1 MMTGRETATGQLPV
15 EARQAIW
22 RIFGNGLAPLKQR
35 TWYELVAPVIRNHLG
50 KTDQADRVIDEIRG
64 WFDPEA
70 QSNQLRPDMNDAV
83 AEMIIEGIGAA
94 LEETAGIGNHDTA
107 FWAMGSVHPDIAAPL
122 VNNAWCTDQIDAF
135 AAYAVDTLESLHE
148 EGDIRD
154 PKRVFGED
162 VQGAKARPSRTGL
175 HDDPLRTFQV
185 GADTAFDAWRQMYSG
200 IPQVVA
206 LLLELKPAMLPEL
219 VGRVEDPL
227 LQSLAAF
234 YASGSKKPSDHHQPL
249 QWVTDTSPAALI
261 AMAIVQV
268 MAIVRET
275 GFADHRTAANIGTV
289 DTPEAASV
297 SDMIGDMV
305 DSLAALESN
314 RSVHWLFEL
323 LNHTSFGPNEK
334 PATAEL
340 VERHCTRSLEK
351 IVVDHWSVELVN
363 ELEAGL
369 RRATLEP
376 RGKPLADIAWEI
388 RDQQPERSGQI
399 CGILLREHKRRM
411 TEALSDNRRALYL
424 SDHWNQRD
432 WLISLGAA
440 VVIKHNGL
448 DPMDWAIEKCKV
460 LPLSA
465 WDADEESQIF
475 RRADQIAQVHMTIG
489 LYAVQLLEAV
499 GRSLDL
505 GKLRAF
511 AEQAWSHAHFVRRYC
526 AQLKEDSKTEELAAR
541 VAAALGEPGDQWIL
555 QQANNPAVV
564 PRTLWALLDQIR
576 CETDSRI
583 HVDTITEI
591 RRIASNRYI
600 NAVNANQ
607 QSTPHLANLWVLLDA
622 PQEAAAAAEVLLT
635 HHRSRANRADTIPM
649 LKMLAFAASKGELAD
664 RLIAVPQSLY
674 NDLWG
679 QYIPQDEVLAREEID
694 TLLNQC
700 AMASDGCRETE

>member
-1 MMTGRETATGQLPV
+1 MTTGREAATAQLPE

-22 RIFGNGLAPLKQR
+22 RIFGHGLAPLKQR
-35 TWYELVAPVIRNHLG
+35 TWYELVAPVIRHRLG
-50 KTDQADRVIDEIRG
+50 KTDEADRAINEIRG

-83 AEMIIEGIGAA
+83 AEMIIEGIGVA
-94 LEETAGIGNHDTA
+94 LEETAGIGNQDTA
-107 FWAMGSVHPDIAAPL
+107 FWAMGSIHPDIAAPL
-122 VNNAWCTDQIDAF
+122 INNAWCTDQIDAF
-135 AAYAVDTLESLHE
+135 ATYAVDTLESLHE
-148 EGDIRD
+148 KGDIRD

-162 VQGAKARPSRTGL
+162 VQGAKARPSQTGL
-175 HDDPLRTFQV
+175 HDPLRTFQV
-185 GADTAFDAWRQMYSG
+185 GPDTAFEAWRQMYSG

-234 YASGSKKPSDHHQPL
+234 CASGLKIPSDHHQPL

-275 GFADHRTAANIGTV
+275 EFADRTAANIGTV
-289 DTPEAASV
+289 DTTEAAPV

-305 DSLAALESN
+305 DSLAALEPVGCT
-314 RSVHWLFEL
+314 RWLFEL

-334 PATAEL
+334 PAMAEL

-351 IVVDHWSVELVN
+351 IVIDHWSVELVN

-369 RRATLEP
+369 RRATLDP

-388 RDQQPERSGQI
+388 RDQQPERAGQI
-399 CGILLREHKRRM
+399 CGILLREHERRM
-411 TEALSDNRRALYL
+411 TEALSDNLRALYL

-440 VVIKHNGL
+440 VVIKHTGL
-448 DPMDWAIEKCKV
+448 HPMDWAIEKCKA

-489 LYAVQLLEAV
+489 LYAVQFLEVA
-499 GRSLDL
+499 GRSLDR

-511 AEQAWSHAHFVRRYC
+511 AEQAWSHAHFVRQYS

-541 VAAALGEPGDQWIL
+541 VAAALGEPDDQWIL

-576 CETDSRI
+576 HETDTLLHI
-583 HVDTITEI
+583 DTATEI
-591 RRIASNRYI
+591 RQIASTRYI

-607 QSTPHLANLWVLLDA
+607 QSAPHLANLWELLDA
-622 PQEAAAAAEVLLT
+622 PQEAATTAEVLLT
-635 HHRSRANRADTIPM
+635 RHRSRANRSDAIPV

-664 RLIAVPQSLY
+664 YLIAVPQSLY
-674 NDLWG
+674 NDLWR
-679 QYIPQDEVLAREEID
+679 QYTPQDEVLAQEEID
-694 TLLNQC
+694 ALLNQC
-700 AMASDGCRETE
+700 AMESDDCRETE

>member
-1 MMTGRETATGQLPV
+1 MTTGTEAATVQLPV

-35 TWYELVAPVIRNHLG
+35 TCPDLVDPIIRDRLG
-50 KTDQADRVIDEIRG
+50 KTDPADRAIAEIHG
-64 WFDPEA
+64 WFDPD
-70 QSNQLRPDMNDAV
+70 SGPNQLRSDISEPV

-94 LEETAGIGNHDTA
+94 LAQTAGIGNHDTA
-107 FWAMGSVHPDIAAPL
+107 FWAMGSIHPDIAAPL
-122 VNNAWCTDQIDAF
+122 INNAWCTDQIDAF

-148 EGDIRD
+148 KGDIRD

-162 VQGAKARPSRTGL
+162 VQGAKARPSQTGL
-175 HDDPLRTFQV
+175 HDPLRTFQV
-185 GADTAFDAWRQMYSG
+185 GPDTAFEAWRQMYSG

-234 YASGSKKPSDHHQPL
+234 CASGLKIPSDHHQPL

-275 GFADHRTAANIGTV
+275 EFADRTAANIGTV
-289 DTPEAASV
+289 DTTEAAHV

-305 DSLAALESN
+305 DSLAALGPAEST
-314 RSVHWLFEL
+314 RWLFEV

-334 PATAEL
+334 SATAEL

-351 IVVDHWSVELVN
+351 IMLDHWSVEVVN

-388 RDQQPERSGQI
+388 RDQQPERAGQI
-399 CGILLREHKRRM
+399 CGILLREHERRM
-411 TEALSDNRRALYL
+411 TEALAVDSLSTHL
-424 SDHWNQRD
+424 SDHWNQRE
-432 WLISLGAA
+432 WLIALGAA
-440 VVIKHNGL
+440 VVIKHTDL
-448 DPMDWAIEKCKV
+448 DTLDWAIENCKA
-460 LPLSA
+460 LPLSV
-465 WDADEESQIF
+465 WDADDEGQVF
-475 RRADQIAQVHMTIG
+475 RRADDIGQIHMNVG
-489 LYAVQLLEAV
+489 LYAVQLVKDA
-499 GRSLDL
+499 GRNLDR
-505 GKLRAF
+505 GKLRTF
-511 AEQAWSHAHFVRRYC
+511 AELVWSHAYFVRGYS
-526 AQLKEDSKTEELAAR
+526 ATLIEDSITEELAAR
-541 VAAALGEPGDQWIL
+541 VAAALGEPDQLWMI

-576 CETDSRI
+576 RETDPRLHI
-583 HVDTITEI
+583 DTATEI
-591 RRIASNRYI
+591 RQIASARYI

-607 QSTPHLANLWVLLDA
+607 RSAPHLANLWELLDA
-622 PQEAAAAAEVLLT
+622 PQEAATTAEVLLT
-635 HHRSRANRADTIPM
+635 RHRSRANRSDAIPV

-664 RLIAVPQSLY
+664 HLIAVPQSLY
-674 NDLWG
+674 DGLWG
-679 QYIPQDEVLAREEID
+679 QYTPPDEVRAREEID
-694 TLLNQC
+694 ALLNQC
-700 AMASDGCRETE
+700 ALESGERHETE